1 VFIENTVAVFVKTYA
16 QRAEGEKSMVATRR
30 TFAAV
35 LIGYMAVAFS
45 WCASGDAQILDEVY
59 QKALTEG
66 GTLNF
71 YGTLAPNQASKILP
85 VFEKRFPGIKVNQ
98 IDLTSDALA
107 TRAITEARAG
117 KTIADVFQAS
127 LEIAIRIHDQRLL
140 LEKLPPEA
148 EAYPSNLKG
157 SYWLAGEFDFIIAG
171 WNTNLVKKQEE
182 PKQFE
187 DFAEPHWKGR
197 LIAEA
202 RDAELLIGLTNH
214 KYKSEER
221 AVALLKR
228 IAANGVEFHKGHSQL
243 AELLTAGQAAACLTC
258 YSHHFPVR
266 INKGAPLGYL
276 LSEGIGAVTATA
288 VFKNAPHPNTAW
300 LFYRWV
306 SSEEGQR
313 VFSAAGR
320 TPAHPKVEPVEKTR
334 PEKIYPITDSDYKQY
349 SKYEKI
355 WKEIFK
361 LG

>member
-1 VFIENTVAVFVKTYA
+1 MLETKPTFTVVLIWFLLATFLWCTQGYA
-16 QRAEGEKSMVATRR
+16 QT
-30 TFAAV
+30 
-35 LIGYMAVAFS
+35 
-45 WCASGDAQILDEVY
+45 LDEVY

-85 VFEKRFPGIKVNQ
+85 VFEARFPGIKVNQ
-98 IDLTSDALA
+98 IDATSDVLA

-117 KTIADVFQAS
+117 KNIADVFQAS
-127 LEIAIRIHDQRLL
+127 LETAIRIHEQGLL

-148 EAYPSNLKG
+148 EVYPSNLKG

-197 LIAEA
+197 LVAEP
-202 RDAELLIGLTNH
+202 RDAELLIGLANH
-214 KYKSEER
+214 KYRSEDK

-243 AELLTAGQAAACLTC
+243 AELLAGGQAAACLTC

-266 INKGAPLGYL
+266 IKKGAPLGYL
-276 LSEGIGAVTATA
+276 ISEGVGAITATV
-288 VFKNAPHPNTAW
+288 VFKTAPHPNTAW

-306 SSEEGQR
+306 SSEEGQK

-320 TPAHPKVEPVEKTR
+320 TPAHPKVDPVEKTR
-334 PEKIYPITDSDYKQY
+334 PERIYPITDSDYKQY
-349 SKYEKI
+349 SKYDKI

-361 LG
+361 LR

>member
-1 VFIENTVAVFVKTYA
+1 MKQTQSTCAVIILIGFLLAAFPSSMPGYA
-16 QRAEGEKSMVATRR
+16 QT
-30 TFAAV
+30 
-35 LIGYMAVAFS
+35 
-45 WCASGDAQILDEVY
+45 LDEVY

-85 VFEKRFPGIKVNQ
+85 VFEARFPGIKVNQ
-98 IDLTSDALA
+98 TDATSDVLA

-127 LEIAIRIHDQRLL
+127 LETAIRIHEQGLF

-157 SYWLAGEFDFIIAG
+157 SFWLAGEFDFIIAG

-197 LIAEA
+197 IVAEP
-202 RDAELLIGLTNH
+202 RDAELLIGLANH
-214 KYKSEER
+214 KFKSEDK

-243 AELLTAGQAAACLTC
+243 AELLAGGQAAACLTC

-266 INKGAPLGYL
+266 IKKGAPLGYL
-276 LSEGIGAVTATA
+276 LSEGVGAITATA

-300 LFYRWV
+300 LFYRWA
-306 SSEEGQR
+306 SSEEGQK

-320 TPAHPKVEPVEKTR
+320 TPAHPKVDPVEKTR

-349 SKYEKI
+349 SKYDKL

-361 LG
+361 LR

>member
-1 VFIENTVAVFVKTYA
+1 MNE
-16 QRAEGEKSMVATRR
+16 RR
-30 TFAAV
+30 PAFAAII
-35 LIGYMAVAFS
+35 LTGFLLVAFLS
-45 WCASGDAQILDEVY
+45 STPGHAQTLDEVY

-85 VFEKRFPGIKVNQ
+85 VFEARFPGIKVNQ
-98 IDLTSDALA
+98 IDATSDVLA

-117 KTIADVFQAS
+117 KTLADVFQAS
-127 LEIAIRIHDQRLL
+127 LETAIRIHEQGLF

-148 EAYPSNLKG
+148 DGYPSNLKG

-197 LIAEA
+197 LVAEP
-202 RDAELLIGLTNH
+202 RDAELLIGLANH
-214 KYKSEER
+214 KYKSEDK
-221 AVALLKR
+221 AAALLKR

-243 AELLTAGQAAACLTC
+243 AELLAGGQAAACLTC

-266 INKGAPLGYL
+266 IKKGAPLGYL
-276 LSEGIGAVTATA
+276 LSEGVGAITATA

-306 SSEEGQR
+306 SSEEGQK

-320 TPAHPKVEPVEKTR
+320 TAAHPKVDPVERTR
-334 PEKIYPITDSDYKQY
+334 PERIYPITDSDYKQY
-349 SKYEKI
+349 SKYDKL

-361 LG
+361 LR

>member
-1 VFIENTVAVFVKTYA
+1 MKETKPAFAVIILLGFLLAAFPSSTPGHA
-16 QRAEGEKSMVATRR
+16 QT
-30 TFAAV
+30 
-35 LIGYMAVAFS
+35 
-45 WCASGDAQILDEVY
+45 LDEVY

-85 VFEKRFPGIKVNQ
+85 VFEARFPGIKVNQ
-98 IDLTSDALA
+98 TDATSDVLA

-127 LEIAIRIHDQRLL
+127 LETAIRIHEQGLL

-157 SYWLAGEFDFIIAG
+157 SFWLAGEFDFIIAG

-197 LIAEA
+197 IVAEP
-202 RDAELLIGLTNH
+202 RDAELLIGLANH
-214 KYKSEER
+214 KFKSEDK

-243 AELLTAGQAAACLTC
+243 AELLAGGQAAGLPDLL
-258 YSHHFPVR
+258 F
-266 INKGAPLGYL
+266 APLSRQNQKRRSARLPSFRGCRRDHRNRRVQERSASKHCL
-276 LSEGIGAVTATA
+276 AVLPLGFQRRRTKGFLSRRSHAGPSESRPGGKDQAGKDLSNYRLGLQTVLEVRQVMEGNLQAEVAAQGSRPI
-288 VFKNAPHPNTAW
+288 PN
-300 LFYRWV
+300 
-306 SSEEGQR
+306 
-313 VFSAAGR
+313 
-320 TPAHPKVEPVEKTR
+320 
-334 PEKIYPITDSDYKQY
+334 PET
-349 SKYEKI
+349 
-355 WKEIFK
+355 
-361 LG
+361 

>member
-1 VFIENTVAVFVKTYA
+1 MLETKPTFTVVLIWFLLATFLWCTQGYA
-16 QRAEGEKSMVATRR
+16 QT
-30 TFAAV
+30 
-35 LIGYMAVAFS
+35 
-45 WCASGDAQILDEVY
+45 LDEVY

-66 GTLNF
+66 GTVNF

-85 VFEKRFPGIKVNQ
+85 VFEARFPGIKVNQ
-98 IDLTSDALA
+98 IDATSDVLA

-117 KTIADVFQAS
+117 KNIADVFQAS
-127 LEIAIRIHDQRLL
+127 LETAIRIHEQGLL

-197 LIAEA
+197 LVAEP
-202 RDAELLIGLTNH
+202 RDAELLIGLANH
-214 KYKSEER
+214 KYRSEDK

-243 AELLTAGQAAACLTC
+243 AELLAGGQAAACLTC

-266 INKGAPLGYL
+266 IKKGAPLGYL
-276 LSEGIGAVTATA
+276 ISEGVGAITATV
-288 VFKNAPHPNTAW
+288 VFKTAPHPNTAW

-306 SSEEGQR
+306 SSEEGQK

-320 TPAHPKVEPVEKTR
+320 TPAHPKVDPVEKTR
-334 PEKIYPITDSDYKQY
+334 PERIYPITDSDYKQY
-349 SKYEKI
+349 SKYDKI

-361 LG
+361 LR

>member
-1 VFIENTVAVFVKTYA
+1 MKETKPAFAVIILLGFLLAAFPSSTPGHA
-16 QRAEGEKSMVATRR
+16 QT
-30 TFAAV
+30 
-35 LIGYMAVAFS
+35 
-45 WCASGDAQILDEVY
+45 LDEVY

-85 VFEKRFPGIKVNQ
+85 VFEARFPGIKVNQ
-98 IDLTSDALA
+98 TDATSDVLA

-127 LEIAIRIHDQRLL
+127 LETAIRIHEQGLL

-157 SYWLAGEFDFIIAG
+157 SFWLAGEFDFIIAG

-197 LIAEA
+197 IVAEP
-202 RDAELLIGLTNH
+202 RDAELLIGLANH
-214 KYKSEER
+214 KFKSEDK

-243 AELLTAGQAAACLTC
+243 AELLAGGQAAACLTC

-266 INKGAPLGYL
+266 IKKGAPLGYL
-276 LSEGIGAVTATA
+276 LSEGVGAITATA

-300 LFYRWV
+300 LFYRWA
-306 SSEEGQR
+306 SSEEGQK

-320 TPAHPKVEPVEKTR
+320 TPAHPKVDPVEKTR

-349 SKYEKI
+349 SKYDKL

-361 LG
+361 LR

>member
-1 VFIENTVAVFVKTYA
+1 MVQTKPPFV
-16 QRAEGEKSMVATRR
+16 V
-30 TFAAV
+30 V
-35 LIGYMAVAFS
+35 LIGFLLLGFS
-45 WCASGDAQILDEVY
+45 WCTLAYAQSLDEVY

-85 VFEKRFPGIKVNQ
+85 VFEKRFPGIKINQ
-98 IDLTSDALA
+98 IDATSDALA
-107 TRAITEARAG
+107 ARAITEARAG

-127 LEIAIRIHDQRLL
+127 LETAIRIYEQGLL

-148 EAYPSNLKG
+148 EAYPGNLKG

-171 WNTNLVKKQEE
+171 WNTNLVKKHEE

-197 LIAEA
+197 LVAEP
-202 RDAELLIGLTNH
+202 RDAELLIGLANH
-214 KYKSEER
+214 KYKSEEK

-243 AELLTAGQAAACLTC
+243 AELLAGGQAAACLTC
-258 YSHHFPVR
+258 YAHHFPVR
-266 INKGAPLGYL
+266 IKKGAPLGYL
-276 LSEGIGAVTATA
+276 LSEGIGGVTATA

-306 SSEEGQR
+306 CSEEGQK
-313 VFSAAGR
+313 VFAAAGR
-320 TPAHPKVEPVEKTR
+320 TPAHPKVEPGEKTR
-334 PEKIYPITDSDYKQY
+334 PERIYPITDSDYKQY
-349 SKYEKI
+349 SKYEKV

-361 LG
+361 LR

>member
-1 VFIENTVAVFVKTYA
+1 MPE
-16 QRAEGEKSMVATRR
+16 TRPR
-30 TFAAV
+30 FAAV
-35 LIGYMAVAFS
+35 LIGFLLAALS
-45 WCASGDAQILDEVY
+45 WYTLGCAQTLDEVY

-85 VFEKRFPGIKVNQ
+85 VFETRFPGIKVNQ
-98 IDLTSDALA
+98 IDATSDVLA

-127 LEIAIRIHDQRLL
+127 LETATRIHEQGLL

-197 LIAEA
+197 IVAEP
-202 RDAELLIGLTNH
+202 RDAELLIGLANH
-214 KYKSEER
+214 KYKSEDK
-221 AVALLKR
+221 AAALLKR

-243 AELLTAGQAAACLTC
+243 AELLAGGQAAACLTC

-266 INKGAPLGYL
+266 IKKGAPLGYL
-276 LSEGIGAVTATA
+276 LSEGVGAITATA

-306 SSEEGQR
+306 SSEEGQK

-320 TPAHPKVEPVEKTR
+320 TPAHPKVDPVEKAR
-334 PEKIYPITDSDYKQY
+334 PKRIYPITDSDYRQY
-349 SKYEKI
+349 SKYDKI
-355 WKEIFK
+355 WKEVFK
-361 LG
+361 LR

>member
-1 VFIENTVAVFVKTYA
+1 MNE
-16 QRAEGEKSMVATRR
+16 TRPA
-30 TFAAV
+30 FAAII
-35 LIGYMAVAFS
+35 LTGFLLVAFLS
-45 WCASGDAQILDEVY
+45 STPGHAQTLDEVY

-85 VFEKRFPGIKVNQ
+85 VFEARFPGIKVNQ
-98 IDLTSDALA
+98 IDATSDVLA

-127 LEIAIRIHDQRLL
+127 LETAIRIHEQGLF

-148 EAYPSNLKG
+148 DGYPSNLKG

-197 LIAEA
+197 LVAEP
-202 RDAELLIGLTNH
+202 RDAELLIGLANH
-214 KYKSEER
+214 KYKSEDK
-221 AVALLKR
+221 AAALLKR

-243 AELLTAGQAAACLTC
+243 AELLAGGQAAACLTC

-266 INKGAPLGYL
+266 IKKGAPLGYL
-276 LSEGIGAVTATA
+276 LSEGVGAITATA

-306 SSEEGQR
+306 SSEEGQK

-320 TPAHPKVEPVEKTR
+320 TAAHPKVDPVERTR
-334 PEKIYPITDSDYKQY
+334 PERIYPITDSDYKQY
-349 SKYEKI
+349 SKYDKV

-361 LG
+361 LR

>member
-1 VFIENTVAVFVKTYA
+1 MLETKPTFTVVLIWFLLATFLWCTQGYA
-16 QRAEGEKSMVATRR
+16 QT
-30 TFAAV
+30 
-35 LIGYMAVAFS
+35 
-45 WCASGDAQILDEVY
+45 LDEVY

-85 VFEKRFPGIKVNQ
+85 VFEARFPGIKVNQ
-98 IDLTSDALA
+98 IDATSDVLA

-117 KTIADVFQAS
+117 KNIADVFQAS
-127 LEIAIRIHDQRLL
+127 LETAIRIHEQGLL

-197 LIAEA
+197 LVAEP
-202 RDAELLIGLTNH
+202 RDAELLIGLANH
-214 KYKSEER
+214 KYRSEDK

-243 AELLTAGQAAACLTC
+243 AELLAGGQAAACLTC

-266 INKGAPLGYL
+266 IKKGAPLGYL
-276 LSEGIGAVTATA
+276 ISEGVGAITATV
-288 VFKNAPHPNTAW
+288 VFKTAPHPNTAW

-306 SSEEGQR
+306 SSEEGQK

-320 TPAHPKVEPVEKTR
+320 TPAHPKVDPVEKTR
-334 PEKIYPITDSDYKQY
+334 PERIYPITDSNYKQY
-349 SKYEKI
+349 SKYDKI

-361 LG
+361 LR

>member
-1 VFIENTVAVFVKTYA
+1 MNK
-16 QRAEGEKSMVATRR
+16 RR
-30 TFAAV
+30 PPFAAI
-35 LIGYMAVAFS
+35 LMGFLLVAFS
-45 WCASGDAQILDEVY
+45 WSTPGRAQTLDEVY

-85 VFEKRFPGIKVNQ
+85 VFEARFPGIKVNQ
-98 IDLTSDALA
+98 IDATSDVLA

-127 LEIAIRIHDQRLL
+127 LETAIRIHEQGLF

-197 LIAEA
+197 IVAEP
-202 RDAELLIGLTNH
+202 RDAELLIGLANH
-214 KYKSEER
+214 KYKSEDK
-221 AVALLKR
+221 AAALLKR

-243 AELLTAGQAAACLTC
+243 AELLAGGQAAACLTC

-266 INKGAPLGYL
+266 IKKGAPLGYL
-276 LSEGIGAVTATA
+276 LSEGVGAITATA
-288 VFKNAPHPNTAW
+288 VF
-300 LFYRWV
+300 
-306 SSEEGQR
+306 
-313 VFSAAGR
+313 
-320 TPAHPKVEPVEKTR
+320 
-334 PEKIYPITDSDYKQY
+334 
-349 SKYEKI
+349 
-355 WKEIFK
+355 
-361 LG
+361 

>member
-1 VFIENTVAVFVKTYA
+1 MLETKPTFTVVLIWFLLATFLWCTQGYA
-16 QRAEGEKSMVATRR
+16 QT
-30 TFAAV
+30 
-35 LIGYMAVAFS
+35 
-45 WCASGDAQILDEVY
+45 LDEVY

-85 VFEKRFPGIKVNQ
+85 VFEARFPGIKVNQ
-98 IDLTSDALA
+98 IDATSDVLA

-117 KTIADVFQAS
+117 KNIADVFQAS
-127 LEIAIRIHDQRLL
+127 LETAIRIHEQGLL

-197 LIAEA
+197 LVAEP
-202 RDAELLIGLTNH
+202 RDAELLIGLANH
-214 KYKSEER
+214 KYRSEDK

-243 AELLTAGQAAACLTC
+243 AELLAGGQAAACLTC

-266 INKGAPLGYL
+266 IKKGAPLGYL
-276 LSEGIGAVTATA
+276 ISEGVGAITATV
-288 VFKNAPHPNTAW
+288 VFKTAPHPNTAW

-306 SSEEGQR
+306 SSEEGQK

-320 TPAHPKVEPVEKTR
+320 TPAHPKVDPVEKTR
-334 PEKIYPITDSDYKQY
+334 PERIYPITDSDYKQY
-349 SKYEKI
+349 SKYDKI

-361 LG
+361 LR

>member
-1 VFIENTVAVFVKTYA
+1 MKETKPAFAVII
-16 QRAEGEKSMVATRR
+16 
-30 TFAAV
+30 
-35 LIGYMAVAFS
+35 LIGFLLAAFPS
-45 WCASGDAQILDEVY
+45 STPGHAQTLDEVY

-85 VFEKRFPGIKVNQ
+85 VFEARFPGIKVNQ
-98 IDLTSDALA
+98 TDATSDVLA

-127 LEIAIRIHDQRLL
+127 LETAIRIHEQGLL

-157 SYWLAGEFDFIIAG
+157 SFWLAGEFDFIIAG

-197 LIAEA
+197 IVAEP
-202 RDAELLIGLTNH
+202 RDAELLIGLANH
-214 KYKSEER
+214 KYKSEDK

-243 AELLTAGQAAACLTC
+243 AELLAGGQAAACLTC

-266 INKGAPLGYL
+266 IKKGAPLGYL
-276 LSEGIGAVTATA
+276 LSEGVGAITATA

-300 LFYRWV
+300 LFYRWA
-306 SSEEGQR
+306 SSEEGQK

-320 TPAHPKVEPVEKTR
+320 TAAHPKVDPVEKTR

-349 SKYEKI
+349 SKYDKL

-361 LG
+361 LR